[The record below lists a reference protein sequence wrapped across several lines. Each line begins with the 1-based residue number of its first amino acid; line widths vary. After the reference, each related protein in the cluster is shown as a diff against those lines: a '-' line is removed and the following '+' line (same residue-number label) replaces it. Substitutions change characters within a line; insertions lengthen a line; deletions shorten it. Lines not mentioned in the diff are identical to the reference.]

1 VASGVRQGASIAAGG
16 RRPQAAELAGGW
28 YFEPTV
34 MTDTDNGMDVM
45 QEELF
50 GPVVGVMPFSSE
62 DEMIRLANDTR
73 YGLASGIWTR
83 DINRALRFARNVEA
97 GTVWINTYRA
107 SSFMSANG
115 GFKESGYGRR
125 GGFDAMEE
133 FSRLK
138 NVVIDYSGAMQDP
151 FVIRLR

>member
-1 VASGVRQGASIAAGG
+1 
-16 RRPQAAELAGGW
+16 
-28 YFEPTV
+28 
-34 MTDTDNGMDVM
+34 
-45 QEELF
+45 
-50 GPVVGVMPFSSE
+50 
-62 DEMIRLANDTR
+62 DTR

>member
-1 VASGVRQGASIAAGG
+1 
-16 RRPQAAELAGGW
+16 
-28 YFEPTV
+28 
-34 MTDTDNGMDVM
+34 
-45 QEELF
+45 
-50 GPVVGVMPFSSE
+50 
-62 DEMIRLANDTR
+62 MIRLANDTR